1 MSDLHNDARI
11 PLNSETVH
19 NLLLAAEDVM
29 SRYSV
34 PEEYALQR
42 LMESLEGRESNAL
55 NIPCGVPMVQASA
68 RYFVLLETATEH
80 LKGRF
85 SSAEF
90 DLLLNPVHT
99 GLDLGAFL
107 LAGRHGGGRARNRGV
122 GRTGRW
128 QSITRL
134 FGAVADAVAAGK
146 RRLGGC
152 V

>member
-1 MSDLHNDARI
+1 MTTLWI
-11 PLNSETVH
+11 V
-19 NLLLAAEDVM
+19 AA
-29 SRYSV
+29 
-34 PEEYALQR
+34 
-42 LMESLEGRESNAL
+42 NA
-55 NIPCGVPMVQASA
+55 ATA
-68 RYFVLLETATEH
+68 TLLECTSRQHITEIARLEH
-80 LKGRF
+80 PESRLHSRDLESDIPTHGAADRSGLAQR
-85 SSAEF
+85 SSAQE
-90 DLLLNPVHT
+90 HT
-99 GLDLGAFL
+99 GLDLGALL

>member
-55 NIPCGVPMVQASA
+55 NIPVDADRKLS
-68 RYFVLLETATEH
+68 H
-80 LKGRF
+80 
-85 SSAEF
+85 
-90 DLLLNPVHT
+90 
-99 GLDLGAFL
+99 FL
-107 LAGRHGGGRARNRGV
+107 V
-122 GRTGRW
+122 
-128 QSITRL
+128 
-134 FGAVADAVAAGK
+134 
-146 RRLGGC
+146 
-152 V
+152 